1 MLDRNPEGWQTIP
14 VEVVT
19 DGRTIVLIGEPPDVD
34 DPLDSDHDCDAMGCR
49 WSHVL
54 ARIALDVHA
63 RAAIA
68 HLLTPADAVAP
79 APSLREQVLARIGR
93 TEEPEE
99 PVYD

>member
-1 MLDRNPEGWQTIP
+1 MTDRNPKGWHTIA

-19 DGRTIVLIGEPPDVD
+19 DGKTIGLVGEPPDVD

-54 ARIALDVHA
+54 AWITLDGPA
-63 RAAIA
+63 RAALA
-68 HLLTPADAVAP
+68 HLITADPAPP
-79 APSLREQVLARIGR
+79 APSLREQTLARIGR

-99 PVYD
+99 PCYD